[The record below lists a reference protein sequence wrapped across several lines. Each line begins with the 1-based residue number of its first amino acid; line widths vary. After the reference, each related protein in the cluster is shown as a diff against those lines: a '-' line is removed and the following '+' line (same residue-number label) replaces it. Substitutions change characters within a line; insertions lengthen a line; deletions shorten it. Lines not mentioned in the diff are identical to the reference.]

1 MNAGGEV
8 SWGGYGFTVYDP
20 SHTTWNDVSGVY
32 VFAGLDARQRWWY
45 AKYIGQTKSFSGRLP
60 SHEQWQAAAQQGATH
75 IHARVVQDEYE
86 RIAIESTLIQSY
98 QPPLNSRRS

>member
-1 MNAGGEV
+1 MSAGIEA

-20 SHTTWNDVSGVY
+20 AHTTWNNVPGVY
-32 VFAGLDARQRWWY
+32 IFAGLDATRRWWH
-45 AKYIGQTKSFSGRLP
+45 AWYIGQTQSFINRLP
-60 SHEQWQAAAQQGATH
+60 RHEQWGSAAQQGATH

-98 QPPLNSRRS
+98 QPTLNRRRQ